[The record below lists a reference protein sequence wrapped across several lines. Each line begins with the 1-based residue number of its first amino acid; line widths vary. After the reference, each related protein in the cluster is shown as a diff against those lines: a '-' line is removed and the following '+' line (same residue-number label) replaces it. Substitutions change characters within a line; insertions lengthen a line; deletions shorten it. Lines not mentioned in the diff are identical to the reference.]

1 MKQFSDAIL
10 VTGGAGYIGS
20 HVVKLLCDE
29 GYTVVIL
36 DNFSLGQRENVDGRA
51 ILIEGDILNEVDLK
65 QAMAHGIKV
74 VFHFAAWKAAG
85 ESMVDPAKYAWN
97 NICGTLHLLNAMLK
111 QGVKYFVFSSSAA
124 VYGNPHYLPIDEK
137 HPLNPTNYYGY
148 TKLTI
153 EQNLSWYG
161 KLKGLRYTAL
171 RYFNATGYDIS
182 GQIRGKEKNP
192 TNLSPV
198 VMEVLAGLR
207 PSMEVFGNDYSTTD
221 GTCIRDYIH
230 VDDLATAHQ
239 LAMDYIIAQ
248 DKDLIVNLGTGR
260 GHSVLEVIKS
270 AEEISGRKVNYKI
283 VGRRTGDTEELVASS
298 EVATRLLKWQPRYS
312 DLQNIFKTMARVYL
326 Q

>member
-1 MKQFSDAIL
+1 MKRFTDAIL

-29 GYTVVIL
+29 GYAVVIL
-36 DNFSLGQRENVDGRA
+36 DNFSLGQRENVDRRA
-51 ILIEGDILNEVDLK
+51 VLIEGDILHEGDLK
-65 QAMAHGIKV
+65 KAFAHGIKV

-85 ESMVDPAKYAWN
+85 ESMIDPAKFAWN
-97 NICGTLHLLNAMLK
+97 NICGTLYLLNTMLK

-148 TKLTI
+148 TKMAI
-153 EQNLSWYG
+153 EQNLSWYSR
-161 KLKGLRYTAL
+161 LKGLRYTAL

-182 GQIRGKEKNP
+182 GTIKGKEMNP
-192 TNLSPV
+192 SNLSPV

-207 PSMEVFGNDYSTTD
+207 PSMEIFGNDYSTAD

-230 VDDLATAHQ
+230 VNDLATAHQ
-239 LAMDYIIAQ
+239 LAMKYIIEQ

-260 GHSVLEVIKS
+260 GHSVLEIIKT
-270 AEEISGRKVNYKI
+270 AEEITGRKVNYKI
-283 VGRRTGDTEELVASS
+283 VGRRAGDTEELVASS
-298 EVATRLLKWQPRYS
+298 ELANRLLKWQAIYS
-312 DLQNIFKTMARVYL
+312 DLSTIFKTMAGVYL
-326 Q
+326 G